1 MVRGLQCD
9 GASVHYK
16 NCLMLKIKLN
26 FMLLC
31 ALFILSF
38 FFIAYLSGNVDSTLK
53 NSIKFIVVIAVFI
66 LLKGKFVHNTHY
78 HSCTPC
84 SYRAFLPL

>member
-1 MVRGLQCD
+1 M
-9 GASVHYK
+9 HYK

-66 LLKGKFVHNTHY
+66 LLKGKFVHNTDY
-78 HSCTPC
+78 HSYTPC

>member
-1 MVRGLQCD
+1 
-9 GASVHYK
+9 
-16 NCLMLKIKLN
+16 MLKIKLN

-66 LLKGKFVHNTHY
+66 LLKGKLVHNTHY